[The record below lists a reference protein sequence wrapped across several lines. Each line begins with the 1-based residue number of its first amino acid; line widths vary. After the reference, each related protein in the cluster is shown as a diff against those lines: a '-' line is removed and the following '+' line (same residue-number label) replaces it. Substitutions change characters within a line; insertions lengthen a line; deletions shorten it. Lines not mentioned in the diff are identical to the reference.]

1 MAKHP
6 NCEFIVAFA
15 EGKEVQFKCSESGNW
30 FIVEYLYEL
39 EEHEFFR
46 IKPKTRMINGFEVPC
61 AMDKEPEHNQK
72 YFIPALDV
80 HDFYVIS
87 LYNCGWDTQNFK
99 RGLCFS
105 NKEDA
110 IAAAKAMLGIDP
122 NS

>member
-6 NCEFIVAFA
+6 NYEFIVAFA
-15 EGKEVQFKCSESGNW
+15 EGKEVEMKYHTDSPW
-30 FIVEYLYEL
+30 YPVEYLSEL

-46 IKPKTRMINGFEVPC
+46 IKQKTHMINGFEVPC
-61 AMDKEPEHNQK
+61 AMDKEPEQNQE

-80 HDFYVIS
+80 DDFYDINF
-87 LYNCGWDTQNFK
+87 YNCGWDKKNFQ
-99 RGLCFS
+99 RNICFK